1 MNTVLDVFIILLL
14 QQVRDRV
21 MCPAQG
27 FYILHSIISSALLAV
42 GYTCHFVLL
51 FYISCSNSKSQHQH
65 QQAPAVPVPPVR
77 ISVLD
82 SNLTERQSLETN
94 SNTNRRIRFIK
105 MKYNFILL
113 FIGSNSCILN
123 QLVLHFTYDSYI

>member
-27 FYILHSIISSALLAV
+27 FYILHKIISSALLVV

-51 FYISCSNSKSQHQH
+51 FYISCSNSKSQSQH
-65 QQAPAVPVPPVR
+65 QQAPAVPVPPVH

-82 SNLTERQSLETN
+82 TNLTERQSLETATLTEE
-94 SNTNRRIRFIK
+94 S
-105 MKYNFILL
+105 
-113 FIGSNSCILN
+113 
-123 QLVLHFTYDSYI
+123 D

>member
-27 FYILHSIISSALLAV
+27 FYILHNIISSALLVV

-51 FYISCSNSKSQHQH
+51 FYISCSNSKSQHQ
-65 QQAPAVPVPPVR
+65 QAPAVPVPPVR

-82 SNLTERQSLETN
+82 ANLTERQKLETN

-105 MKYNFILL
+105 MKYNYNLL

-123 QLVLHFTYDSYI
+123 